1 MADPVR
7 RARELAITM
16 IARHIH
22 GWGGINMRDAEYIAV
37 DILDDLLDD
46 DAPEPRK
53 MEAFLGEDPASSML
67 AQIFAPDVYWEA
79 RCRQLEDEAERFRPV
94 IDELLSEC
102 DDEWLRRR
110 DRCMRLPGAHVR
122 HDRDPAGAW
131 EHAAHRLRNVLER
144 HGFARSHAGR
154 EDPYIVWMSQ
164 GRDRG
169 AAERGDAPAE
179 DRYYG

>member
-1 MADPVR
+1 MTEPTL
-7 RARELAITM
+7 RARNLAVTM
-16 IARHIH
+16 IAGHIH

-53 MEAFLGEDPASSML
+53 MEAFLGEDPAASML
-67 AQIFAPDVYWEA
+67 ARIFAPDVYWEA
-79 RCRQLEDEAERFRPV
+79 RCRKLEDEAERFRLV
-94 IDELLSEC
+94 VDELSSEC
-102 DDEWLRRR
+102 NDEFLRRR
-110 DRCMRLPGAHVR
+110 DRCMRLPGAHRR

-131 EHAAHRLRNVLER
+131 EQAAHRLRNVLER

-154 EDPYIVWMSQ
+154 KDPYIVWMAS

-169 AAERGDAPAE
+169 ASERGEAPVE
-179 DRYYG
+179 RSYY